1 MMIYRFLLKEDVS
14 RVECLGRSDP
24 WQIAPSSYVLLSP
37 TFKFALKLNTNLKHT
52 LSIDIPGE
60 SP

>member
-1 MMIYRFLLKEDVS
+1 MLKEDVS